1 MESTTVSSRIAGSR
15 SLLRPALPW
24 LVVMLVLGVAAVVTG
39 IVRADELPAP
49 YPVHFGMAGDPDRF
63 SERSLGTILMPAVVG
78 QLCGISVFATLLL
91 LKPEQR
97 RMVTPLSA
105 LGLVIGGGISLS
117 SLAQYLSDD
126 AVAPPWTFW
135 ALLAG
140 ITLATVW
147 VVVASVRAG
156 REVEGADADG
166 WRWGGTLYV
175 NPDDPDVFVSKRVG
189 VGVTVNLG
197 RPMGWLV
204 LGLIMLPAVII
215 TIGVFAWT

>member
-39 IVRADELPAP
+39 IVRADELPDP

-117 SLAQYLSDD
+117 SLAQYLADD

-140 ITLATVW
+140 IALATVW

-156 REVEGADADG
+156 REVDDDRDG
-166 WRWGGTLYV
+166 WRWGGLVYA
-175 NPDDPDVFVSKRVG
+175 NAEDPDIFVPYRVG
-189 VGVTVNLG
+189 TGVTVNLG